1 MFKVDAGKIR
11 TLVTERGL
19 SLVEFATQ
27 AGLNGLTARKVLTDG
42 SAVNLKII
50 GTLAKFF
57 GVGGNELILKA
68 D

>member
-1 MFKVDAGKIR
+1 MFKINAGKIR

-27 AGLNGLTARKVLTDG
+27 AGLNNFTARKVLSDG
-42 SAVNLKII
+42 SIVRLKII

-57 GVGGNELILKA
+57 GVDVNELILKE
-68 D
+68 